1 MEKEE
6 LSYIFENN
14 GSLLSQYQQIHYDSA
29 KKWEKWLL
37 SSTTTT

>member
-14 GSLLSQYQQIHYDSA
+14 SSLLSQYQQIHYDSA
-29 KKWEKWLL
+29 NK
-37 SSTTTT
+37 